1 MNFRGWKR
9 NTVIGAALA
18 LSVAGLSVGQVL
30 LQKAEAQRETVQA
43 PMFEVDPFWPKPL
56 PNGWLLGMAIGAWV
70 DEQDHVWI
78 IHRSSATLHNN
89 EKGAELK
96 PPIAECCKGAP
107 PVLRFDPA
115 GNLVSAWGGP
125 GEGYEWP
132 MSNHGIVVDHKGN
145 VWIGGNGKADAHI
158 LKFTKDGKFL
168 MQVGNLGKNAGSN
181 NQENFGRVAKIWID
195 PKANEAYVA
204 DGYQNKRVA
213 VLDVDTGKMKRY
225 WGAYGNKPDD
235 TPLGPYDPKA
245 PPSQQFRNP
254 VHCADLSHDGLV
266 YVCDRQHNRLQV
278 FKPDGTF
285 VKEQFYARNTLA
297 SGSVWDIAFSKDPQ
311 QRYIYLADGQNER
324 VRIIQRETLEELTA
338 FGDGGRQPGLFYGV
352 HSVATDSKGNL
363 YTTETYEGKR
373 LQKFVYK
380 GIGPVV
386 RGNQGVLWPKK

>member
-145 VWIGGNGKADAHI
+145 VWIGGNG
-158 LKFTKDGKFL
+158 
-168 MQVGNLGKNAGSN
+168 
-181 NQENFGRVAKIWID
+181 
-195 PKANEAYVA
+195 
-204 DGYQNKRVA
+204 
-213 VLDVDTGKMKRY
+213 
-225 WGAYGNKPDD
+225 
-235 TPLGPYDPKA
+235 
-245 PPSQQFRNP
+245 
-254 VHCADLSHDGLV
+254 
-266 YVCDRQHNRLQV
+266 
-278 FKPDGTF
+278 
-285 VKEQFYARNTLA
+285 
-297 SGSVWDIAFSKDPQ
+297 
-311 QRYIYLADGQNER
+311 
-324 VRIIQRETLEELTA
+324 
-338 FGDGGRQPGLFYGV
+338 
-352 HSVATDSKGNL
+352 
-363 YTTETYEGKR
+363 
-373 LQKFVYK
+373 
-380 GIGPVV
+380 
-386 RGNQGVLWPKK
+386 